1 MLIQTQI
8 YKMLRTTN
16 TFVAKM
22 SVMRNTA
29 CFLFV
34 MDVWTNR
41 NLYVS
46 L

>member
-1 MLIQTQI
+1 
-8 YKMLRTTN
+8 MLRTTN
-16 TFVAKM
+16 TFVTKM

-29 CFLFV
+29 YFLFL